1 MRIDFLTLFPQMCET
16 VMNESIIG
24 RACKNGILEVVCH
37 NIRDYTTNRQKQVDD
52 YPYGGGTG
60 MIIQVQPIYDCFKA
74 VCEQICSRPYL
85 IYLSPQGKIF
95 KQADAVRLSKLS
107 NIAFLCGHY
116 EGIDERII
124 EMIVDEEL
132 SIGDFVLTGGELPA
146 LIMADAISRTIPG
159 VLASEES
166 WQNESISSG
175 LLEYPQYSRPAE
187 FMGQKVPEVLIS
199 GHHANIEK
207 WCRKMSLERTHK
219 KRPDLL
225 ETASLSELDKKYL
238 EQLKLE
244 KNKQVN
250 DT

>member
-24 RACKNGILEVVCH
+24 RACKKGILEVFCH
-37 NIRDYTTNRQKQVDD
+37 NIRDYTTNRQNQVDD

-60 MIIQVQPIYDCFKA
+60 MIMQAQPIYDCYKT
-74 VCEQICSRPYL
+74 VCEQANARPHL
-85 IYLSPQGKIF
+85 IYLSPQGKVF
-95 KQADAVRLSKLS
+95 HQDDAVRLSKLS
-107 NIAFLCGHY
+107 NVAFLCGHY
-116 EGIDERII
+116 EGVDERII
-124 EMIVDEEL
+124 DMIVDEEI

-146 LIMADAISRTIPG
+146 LIVADAISRIIPG

-187 FMGQKVPEVLIS
+187 FMGSKVPEVLLS

-207 WCRKMSLERTHK
+207 WCRNMSLERTHK

-225 ETASLSELDKKYL
+225 ETAKLSEYDKNYL
-238 EQLKLE
+238 EQLK
-244 KNKQVN
+244 KSR
-250 DT
+250 

>member
-16 VMNESIIG
+16 VMSESIIG
-24 RACKNGILEVVCH
+24 RACKKGILEVFCH
-37 NIRDYTTNRQKQVDD
+37 NIRDYTTNRQNQVDD

-60 MIIQVQPIYDCFKA
+60 MIMQAQPIYDCFKA
-74 VCEQICSRPYL
+74 VCEQTVSRPYV
-85 IYLSPQGKIF
+85 IYLSPQGKVF
-95 KQADAVRLSKLS
+95 KQEDAVRLSEMP

-116 EGIDERII
+116 EGVDERII

-146 LIMADAISRTIPG
+146 LVMADAVSRIIPG

-187 FMGQKVPEVLIS
+187 FMGQNVPEVLIS
-199 GHHANIEK
+199 GHHANIQK
-207 WCRKMSLERTHK
+207 WCREMSLERTLK
-219 KRPDLL
+219 RRPDLL
-225 ETASLSELDKKYL
+225 ETAMLSEQDIKCLEKMKAETDKK
-238 EQLKLE
+238 E
-244 KNKQVN
+244 NGM
-250 DT
+250 